1 MQSAISFV
9 ISLCLI
15 INDMTIRAFTW
26 TDGSTK
32 IERVLKVDVLLS
44 HTYLYGKPNDART
57 P

>member
-1 MQSAISFV
+1 MQSAISLV

-32 IERVLKVDVLLS
+32 IERGYSKWTFCVS
-44 HTYLYGKPNDART
+44 HTLTFMVNQT
-57 P
+57 T